1 MKFSKL
7 LLVAFLGSTVF
18 VSCSDDDSKGDNTP
32 LGAYDNGVLVVNEG
46 NGTAGSI
53 TFIGNDMTTIQQDVY
68 GVVNEGDGIGGYVQS
83 IFFDDDKAFIISNA
97 SNKITVVNRYTF
109 ELIDKIDSGLNI
121 PRYGVVENGKAY
133 VTNQAAFDSTTDDFV
148 AVINLSTYEVEST
161 IALNAIGERI
171 LEENGKLYVTNG
183 TYGEGNSVTVIN
195 PTSNAIVS
203 TISTGI
209 SPTSFEEENGILYVL
224 CGNYNDASKLVRV
237 QLSNNEILSEVT
249 FPEALG
255 NAQNLNI
262 EDGKLYFTVN
272 SDVFSASLNATTI
285 SETPLF
291 TSGATTLYGFA
302 VEDDKIYVADAKD
315 FASSGRVFI
324 YSTTGALQKEFP
336 VGLNPNG
343 FYFND

>member
-1 MKFSKL
+1 MKFNKL
-7 LLVAFLGSTVF
+7 FLVALLGSTVF
-18 VSCSDDDSKGDNTP
+18 VSCSDDDDKGVETP
-32 LGAYDNGVLVVNEG
+32 LGTYDNGILVLNEG

-53 TFIGNDMTTIQQDVY
+53 TFIGDDMTTTQQDVY
-68 GVVNEGDGIGGYVQS
+68 GAENPGDGIGGYAQS
-83 IFFDDDKAFIISNA
+83 IFFDGEKAFIISNG

-133 VTNQAAFDSTTDDFV
+133 VTNQAAFDSTTDDFI
-148 AVINLSTYEVEST
+148 AVINLTTYEVEST

-171 LEENGKLYVTNG
+171 IEEDGKLYVTNG
-183 TYGEGNSVTVIN
+183 TYGEGSTVTVVN
-195 PTSNAIVS
+195 PSTNTIVA
-203 TISTGI
+203 TIDTGI

-224 CGNYNDASKLVRV
+224 CGNYSDASKLVRIK
-237 QLSNNEILSEVT
+237 LSTNEVLSEVT

-262 EDGKLYFTVN
+262 ENGKLYFTVN
-272 SDVFSASLNATTI
+272 SAIFSAALNATAI

-291 TSGATTLYGFA
+291 TSDAVTVYGFT
-302 VEDDKIYVADAKD
+302 VENNKIYVADAKD
-315 FASSGRVFI
+315 FASDGKVFI
-324 YSTTGALQKEFP
+324 YSNTGTLQNEFT